1 MSLPPD
7 YRALELIGAPVWIFD
22 IDRRRVHWANSAAL
36 RIWSAAS
43 LDELCTRDMGADMSE
58 SVARR
63 LAQYQADFLGHGAV
77 FHEQWTLYPGGKP
90 VSLDVTFTGHRLADG
105 RMAMLCEARE
115 TVQATPEALRS
126 VEALLHTAVM
136 ITLYDMQGVPLYRNP
151 AAREMVRSPG
161 ERLCE
166 RFTEPTA
173 HAQLMQQLA
182 AGEVATLTQP
192 VHTVAGVRWHEVSAR
207 KCRDAVSGDAAILL
221 SEVDVTLL
229 KESEAQASYLAVH
242 DALTGLPNRNQV
254 KLHFAQA
261 MRELRASGGQAAL
274 VLIDLDHFK
283 NVNDAL
289 GHAVGDEL
297 LVEVAQRLRASVRRV
312 DLVARFGG
320 DEFLLL
326 VSSHDIEAEVS
337 RIDARIRATVSAP
350 IAMAGTMVRVTA
362 TLGAAL
368 FPRDGSDFETL
379 LRRAD
384 LAMYAAKEEGRN
396 TLAYYD
402 DAMGR
407 ALRARTELEHD
418 LRTAI
423 EQEAFEVHYQPRVC
437 VASNRILG
445 AEALVRW
452 RHPVRGMIPPDQ
464 FIPLCESTG
473 LIRDLGRQ
481 VFASAARQVARW
493 SQAGF
498 DIAVSVNVSPREFSH
513 DGLVE
518 GMRAAMAESG
528 CNPARLQVEITESM
542 LLGQDERPL
551 RTLHAI
557 AALGLGIALDDFGTG
572 YSNLAYLHRY
582 PIQTLKIDRSF
593 IHGLAEN
600 RPLAELIVQLC
611 GLMKLSA
618 VAEGVETPEQLRWV
632 AERGIAEYQGF
643 LFSRPLPAAEFEA
656 LLRERARRPAAAC

>member
-22 IDRRRVHWANSAAL
+22 IDHRRVHWANSAAL
-36 RIWSAAS
+36 RVWNAAT
-43 LDELCTRDMGADMSE
+43 LDELCARDMGADMSE

-63 LAQYQADFLGHGAV
+63 LAQYQSDFLGHRAV

-90 VSLDVTFTGHRLADG
+90 VSLDVTFTGHRLADD

-136 ITLYDMQGVPLYRNP
+136 ITLYDMEGAPLYRNP
-151 AAREMVRSPG
+151 AAREMVRTPG
-161 ERLCE
+161 ERLSD
-166 RFTEPTA
+166 RFTEPAA
-173 HAQLMQQLA
+173 HGQLMQQLA
-182 AGEVATLTQP
+182 TRDMATLTQP
-192 VHTVAGVRWHEVSAR
+192 VHTATGVRWHELSVR
-207 KCRDAVSGDAAILL
+207 KCRDAVSGDAALLL
-221 SEVDVTLL
+221 SEVDVTQL

-283 NVNDAL
+283 NVNDTL

-297 LVEVAQRLRASVRRV
+297 LVEVAQRLRNSVRRV

-326 VSSHDIEAEVS
+326 VASHDIEAEVS
-337 RIDARIRATVSAP
+337 RIDARIRATVSTP

-384 LAMYAAKEEGRN
+384 LAMYSAKEEGRN

-418 LRTAI
+418 LRTAV
-423 EQEAFEVHYQPRVC
+423 EQQAFEVHYQPRVC

-464 FIPLCESTG
+464 FIPLCETTG

-481 VFASAARQVARW
+481 VFATAARQVARW

-498 DIAVSVNVSPREFSH
+498 DLAASVNVSPREFSQ

-518 GMRAAMAESG
+518 GMRATMAECG
-528 CNPARLQVEITESM
+528 CDPARLQVEITESM

-551 RTLHAI
+551 RTLHAM

-593 IHGLAEN
+593 IHGLVDN

-618 VAEGVETPEQLRWV
+618 VAEGVETAEQLRWV
-632 AERGIAEYQGF
+632 SDRGIAEYQGF
-643 LFSRPLPAAEFEA
+643 LYSRPLPAAEFEA
-656 LLRERARRPAAAC
+656 LLRQRAAAIA